1 MTSTNITAYYLGD
14 NQQPPLA
21 TKTMQIDTN
30 IPSSVPGGIVKPD
43 QTGMVKFELTGEQK
57 REISMMQTGFPLYLS
72 PVAGNHLESGMSFNN
87 YDELKTWTQYTI
99 AYTNQLKTLK
109 DTSWLNSYFVVDEH
123 SKYQAELN
131 QMIMNGTAQDKNEYR
146 QEQLDNYLKASA
158 GAPADQTIDPKLR
171 IENVSLDYEISQ
183 LSRKIFGYDKSPV
196 ATVNLN
202 GIEGRIILDLDDSNT
217 LNNASEVL
225 KTKDLIAFDSNR
237 DGLVDKNDDYFH
249 KLKVVTGDSAKG
261 YTFTPLA
268 SLMSHLAIEE
278 YAKASAHLS
287 YEGDPFTKEETLM
300 RYIDPVYTHIQYKS
314 DELEKFFKPQDVTED
329 GWVVRGEGN
338 ESFFESLAYERTT
351 LDGKSYLQTS
361 GSYDETRTTDE
372 LNLAQRKR
380 FTELYVNYKKEK
392 AAVVESNNSLAQSL
406 KETDIG
412 VNPDVVAQFSTP
424 YLKTLEKEFERLT
437 GMSFSE
443 NNLEQVNRRVKNG
456 EGVNVLRDMDTIT
469 GIKQNDDGTY
479 LLKFDTGRTVKV
491 KDLYHDTGTFVGRGT
506 EYRSNLMLQSDLSEL
521 SANST
526 VLSQEELSSFAI
538 WQDDRL
544 TTLKDAGVEQAL
556 IQRFDDEKRLEV
568 LLNFGDGSK
577 TKAEGLYAVEALKDT
592 YRFQNLMELNAIVKH
607 PYADSGN
614 PDNARTMAKV

>member
-1 MTSTNITAYYLGD
+1 MTSTHITAYYLGD
-14 NQQPPLA
+14 SRQLPLSTA
-21 TKTMQIDTN
+21 TMQIDTN
-30 IPSSVPGGIVKPD
+30 NPGNVPDEIVISD
-43 QTGMVKFELTGEQK
+43 ETDSVKFELTGEQR
-57 REISMMQTGFPLYLS
+57 REISMLHTGSPLYLS
-72 PVAGNHLESGMSFNN
+72 PVSGEHLDLGMSFDN
-87 YDELKTWTQYTI
+87 YDELKAWTQYTI
-99 AYTNQLKTLK
+99 AYTSQLETIK
-109 DTSWLNSYFVVDEH
+109 DTSWLNPYFVEG
-123 SKYQAELN
+123 Q
-131 QMIMNGTAQDKNEYR
+131 KNV
-146 QEQLDNYLKASA
+146 SA
-158 GAPADQTIDPKLR
+158 GTLRLAEDNKGILDGTLIDRALR
-171 IENVSLDYEISQ
+171 HSDGSNKVNDSDYSGWTYESSQ
-183 LSRKIFGYDKSPV
+183 LARKIFGYDKSPV
-196 ATVNLN
+196 ATVDLN

-249 KLKVVTGDSAKG
+249 KLKVVTGDSANG
-261 YTFTPLA
+261 YTVTPLA
-268 SLMSHLAIEE
+268 SLMSHLAIEK
-278 YAKASAHLS
+278 YAKEAADLS
-287 YEGDPFTKEETLM
+287 FEGDPFTKEETFM
-300 RYIDPVYTHIQYKS
+300 RYIDPVYTHAQYTTG
-314 DELEKFFKPQDVTED
+314 ELEKFFKPQEVTED

-361 GSYDETRTTDE
+361 GSYDETRATDE

-380 FTELYVNYKKEK
+380 FNRLYENYKQEK
-392 AAVVESNNSLAQSL
+392 AAVVEKNTALAQSL

-412 VNPDVVAQFSTP
+412 VNLDAVMQFSSP

-443 NNLEQVNRRVKNG
+443 NNLEQVNRSVKNG
-456 EGVNVLRDMDTIT
+456 EGVNVLQDMDTIT

-479 LLKFDTGRTVKV
+479 LLKFDSGRTVKV

-521 SANST
+521 SATST

-544 TTLKDAGVEQAL
+544 TTLKDAGVDQAL
-556 IQRFDDEKRLEV
+556 IQRFDEEKRLEV

-577 TKAEGLYAVEALKDT
+577 TKAEGLYAVKPLKDA

-614 PDNARTMAKV
+614 PDNARTVAKG